1 MPITPEKYIRKPL
14 VVVGVEVTE
23 DNFMELALWVQGSIM
38 NIDGS
43 ESDVIDPK
51 KQFILVRV
59 HNPKSPRQSRAFV
72 GDWILYS
79 DRGYKV
85 YSPKAF
91 KNTFDPVNTEFKRD
105 KAEKEMRAKRAQRDE
120 EEKTQA
126 RREEMLDQEKE
137 NWTPRGLPAE
147 QSMSQ
152 EELDDHQ
159 DKDGPVLTRDAKQE
173 AEVEQARVELA
184 DSDYDE

>member
-1 MPITPEKYIRKPL
+1 MPISPEKYIRKPL
-14 VVVGVEVTE
+14 VVVGVEVTA

-43 ESDVIDPK
+43 DTDGHSIDPK

-91 KNTFDPVNTEFKRD
+91 KNTFDPVNAEFTRD
-105 KAEKEMRAKRAQRDE
+105 RAEKEMRAKRAE
-120 EEKTQA
+120 AAKAQA
-126 RREEMLDQEKE
+126 TREEMLEQEAQDQ
-137 NWTPRGLPAE
+137 
-147 QSMSQ
+147 
-152 EELDDHQ
+152 
-159 DKDGPVLTRDAKQE
+159 PVLTSEAKQE
-173 AEVEQARVELA
+173 AEVEQAKVELE
-184 DSDYDE
+184 DTDYDE

>member
-1 MPITPEKYIRKPL
+1 MPISPEKYIRKPL
-14 VVVGVEVTE
+14 VVVGVEVTA

-43 ESDVIDPK
+43 ETDGPITPE

-91 KNTFDPVNTEFKRD
+91 KNTFDPVNAEFTRE
-105 KAEKEMRAKRAQRDE
+105 KAEKAKRAEADRT
-120 EEKTQA
+120 KAT
-126 RREEMLDQEKE
+126 REEMLDQE
-137 NWTPRGLPAE
+137 NINPADALHN
-147 QSMSQ
+147 
-152 EELDDHQ
+152 ELD
-159 DKDGPVLTRDAKQE
+159 DKDGPVLTRDNEKEAAAKQ
-173 AEVEQARVELA
+173 AQVELE
-184 DSDYDE
+184 DSDYDDYVDVKKAAEEHGE